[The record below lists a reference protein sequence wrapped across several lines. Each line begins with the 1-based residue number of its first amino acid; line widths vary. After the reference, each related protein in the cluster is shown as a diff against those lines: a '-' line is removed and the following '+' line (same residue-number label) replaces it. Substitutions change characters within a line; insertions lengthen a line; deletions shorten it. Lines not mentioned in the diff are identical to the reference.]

1 MAETEVPR
9 VGAGMIAP
17 ADLVRGK
24 LIGTGGFGSVFEVLH
39 KPSGQTF
46 AMKIVPRCSLSER
59 EVRCTYANAVP
70 VYACF
75 ADATDVHIV
84 MPFYRLG
91 DLTGAGALSESMA
104 RCVAAQVADCLAGMH
119 ADGYV
124 HRDVKRQNVLRDD
137 SFDVTGRV
145 VVADFGIVTHVTQAT
160 TQGRGTL
167 DYMAPEVGMSEE
179 RERRL
184 TTACDI
190 FSLGVLLV
198 AMALGR
204 EPRMRLGPPPF
215 SMLPPTSVS
224 CVCFRIRC
232 AARVFESGGFSHPRA
247 PPPVGAGFLELAGIG
262 LEQYVTQLLT
272 ADVAT
277 PMSREYIDITLA
289 ALRRDPAQRPA
300 AADIAQWLHNARPV
314 PTPIPAAAAVAPPLS
329 RLPAVPHA
337 GDAPPST
344 QPAEPPHSGPP
355 PDPLPATADR
365 RHSPAAG
372 TPSSPTSASPPPAGD
387 VPPPAPPSDTPCAAA
402 PSPPRGDGSDVGEM
416 VAMGGSA
423 STEASCLEAATRICE
438 VAATEEGQRR
448 LAREDVRGVLVRLGG
463 RATSD
468 EVRAAVAGAIRRIAR
483 LDEGAVMMST
493 EDVRGVLVGM
503 GAECGSDDAR
513 EAVAHAISQLARID
527 AGRRLM
533 ARGDVRAVLV
543 RIGHAAASDDARQFV
558 AWAVRDVAGCEVGR
572 RLMATEEVC
581 GMLQAMF
588 RLQAPGLARDDVAE
602 ANACVG

>member
-1 MAETEVPR
+1 M
-9 VGAGMIAP
+9 GAGMIAP

-70 VYACF
+70 VHACF

-137 SFDVTGRV
+137 SFEVTGRV
-145 VVADFGIVTHVTQAT
+145 AMADFGIVTHVTQAT

-232 AARVFESGGFSHPRA
+232 AARVFESGILTPARPTTGGGRVFGVGGDR
-247 PPPVGAGFLELAGIG
+247 VGA
-262 LEQYVTQLLT
+262 V
-272 ADVAT
+272 
-277 PMSREYIDITLA
+277 
-289 ALRRDPAQRPA
+289 RDA
-300 AADIAQWLHNARPV
+300 AADRRRGDADEPRVHRHHARGAPARPG
-314 PTPIPAAAAVAPPLS
+314 AAAGGGGHCAVAAQ
-329 RLPAVPHA
+329 RAARAHA
-337 GDAPPST
+337 DPSCGRGGAASVATAGRAARRRRSPEHAACRAAPFWSPTRS
-344 QPAEPPHSGPP
+344 ASGHCRPP
-355 PDPLPATADR
+355 PQ
-365 RHSPAAG
+365 S
-372 TPSSPTSASPPPAGD
+372 
-387 VPPPAPPSDTPCAAA
+387 
-402 PSPPRGDGSDVGEM
+402 RGF
-416 VAMGGSA
+416 VA
-423 STEASCLEAATRICE
+423 
-438 VAATEEGQRR
+438 
-448 LAREDVRGVLVRLGG
+448 DVR
-463 RATSD
+463 
-468 EVRAAVAGAIRRIAR
+468 I
-483 LDEGAVMMST
+483 ST
-493 EDVRGVLVGM
+493 PR
-503 GAECGSDDAR
+503 
-513 EAVAHAISQLARID
+513 
-527 AGRRLM
+527 
-533 ARGDVRAVLV
+533 
-543 RIGHAAASDDARQFV
+543 
-558 AWAVRDVAGCEVGR
+558 W
-572 RLMATEEVC
+572 
-581 GMLQAMF
+581 
-588 RLQAPGLARDDVAE
+588 
-602 ANACVG
+602 